1 MNLSEAL
8 DAALPEIPKARS
20 SRSEPPR
27 VDPDLVIHETVLD
40 GEPIV
45 GVLKRGKNS
54 YYRLSPMQWELIR
67 LFDGERS
74 YAEIAEAF
82 TSQTGTAMG
91 PDDVRSFAEGMEESG
106 LWYESYQD
114 KNLAMRE
121 KLLAQRERRTK
132 SKINVAHIHFSAWDP
147 DQYFDWLDAA
157 AGRFIYNGWSLLGA
171 LTLFVFEAFVVVK
184 HWAEIGPDTATFF
197 NFSQKSLGD
206 LARFWILI
214 MIVGFIHE
222 SAHGLTCKHYGGQV
236 HSMGLMFL
244 YLTPC
249 FFVDVSETWVS
260 ATKVQRLGTIL
271 AGIWIELVVCAIAMI
286 FWLNSPT
293 DSFFHLFMY
302 ELILMTGIAAVV
314 INLNPL
320 LKLDGYYFLT
330 ELIEQPELKE
340 RSTAFVSAWFQAKV
354 LRLPVEIPIV
364 PRRRVALYVIYALL
378 SGAYSYLLLY
388 FVIRFSFRLGSRWF
402 GEFALFLSAA
412 FGFMLFRSRL
422 RSLQNVLKESW
433 DQALVKRFQSRRN
446 AVLAVLVLIALLMF
460 VPLWRDR
467 EDAYFVVEPAQSRA
481 ICAAVPGRV
490 NAVMVQQGQQVHAG
504 QPLLQMTSY
513 QAASMRA
520 SALANTQIA
529 RYRTF
534 DAQLQG
540 QSVGTAVADQT
551 AAQRM
556 TRLANEAH
564 SSLDLTAP
572 SDGTVLTANP
582 ALLKDE
588 DVGSGQPLIQV
599 AEGGRMVRLFI
610 PATELDRVIPGADV
624 TLALP
629 GRFSRVRLK
638 LGQIV
643 GEPTPLPAGIVP
655 SQKYKGLQ
663 VPVFYSALIPIS
675 TTAGNPMYGLSGN
688 ALVFGVRRSIAER
701 FAVAFSSLIKTH
713 FWW

>member
-20 SRSEPPR
+20 SRSQPPR

-45 GVLKRGKNS
+45 GVLKRGKNN
-54 YYRLSPMQWELIR
+54 YYRLLPIQWELIK

-74 YAEIAEAF
+74 YAEISEIF
-82 TSQTGTAMG
+82 KSQTGTSME
-91 PDDVRSFAEGMEESG
+91 PDEVRSFAEGMEDSG

-132 SKINVAHIHFSAWDP
+132 SKINIAHIHFSAWDP
-147 DQYFDWLDAA
+147 DQYFNWLNAT

-171 LTLFVFEAFVVVK
+171 LTLFAFETFVVVK

-206 LARFWILI
+206 FARFWILI
-214 MIVGFIHE
+214 LIVGFIHE
-222 SAHGLTCKHYGGQV
+222 TSHGLTCKHYGGQV

-244 YLTPC
+244 YLAPC

-260 ATKVQRLGTIL
+260 ATKIQRLGTII
-271 AGIWIELVVCAIAMI
+271 AGIWIELVMCAVAML
-286 FWLNSPT
+286 FWPNSP
-293 DSFFHLFMY
+293 SGGLFHLFMY
-302 ELILMTGIAAVV
+302 EFVLMTGIAAVV

-330 ELIEQPELKE
+330 EIIEQPELKE

-364 PRRRVALYVIYALL
+364 PRRRVALYAVYAVL

-388 FVIRFSFRLGSRWF
+388 FVIRFSYRLGSRWF
-402 GEFALFLSAA
+402 GEFALFLAA
-412 FGFMLFRSRL
+412 GFGFLLFRSRL
-422 RSLQNVLKESW
+422 RSLRNVLKESW
-433 DQALVKRFQSRRN
+433 DHGFMKRFHSHPAYVLSGLALV
-446 AVLAVLVLIALLMF
+446 VLLFF

-467 EDAYFVVEPAQSRA
+467 EDAYFVVEPTQSQTV
-481 ICAAVPGRV
+481 CAAVPGRV
-490 NAVMVQQGQQVHAG
+490 NAVLVQQGQKVQAG

-513 QAASMRA
+513 QAASMRS
-520 SALANTQIA
+520 SALANTQLA

-534 DAQLQG
+534 DAELQG
-540 QSVGTAVADQT
+540 QSVGTAIADQT
-551 AAQRM
+551 AAQKM

-564 SSLDLTAP
+564 SSLELTAP
-572 SDGTVLTANP
+572 ADGTVLTANP
-582 ALLKDE
+582 ALLIDE
-588 DVGSGQPLIQV
+588 NVGSGQPLIQL
-599 AEGGRMVRLFI
+599 AEGSRMVRMFI
-610 PATELDRVIPGADV
+610 PATALQRVLPGSEV
-624 TLALP
+624 SLALP
-629 GRFSRVRLK
+629 GSFSRPRLK
-638 LGQIV
+638 LGQII
-643 GEPTPLPAGIVP
+643 GEPAPLPPGVVP
-655 SQKYKGLQ
+655 PQKYKGLQ
-663 VPVFYSALIPIS
+663 VPVFYSALIPMPEM
-675 TTAGNPMYGLSGN
+675 TGNPMYGLSGQ
-688 ALVFGVRRSIAER
+688 AMVFGARRSIAGR
-701 FAVAFSSLIKTH
+701 SATALSNLIKAH